1 MTQRVKIANLTKAQL
16 EKVRAL
22 EEDMGTWV
30 VALEPKFRL
39 VELSE
44 EQMEKLQS
52 AEKELDLVLLAY
64 ERT

>member
-1 MTQRVKIANLTKAQL
+1 MTQRVKIASLTKAQL

-30 VALEPKFRL
+30 VALEPEFRL

-44 EQMEKLQS
+44 EQVKRLQS
-52 AEKELDLVLLAY
+52 VEKELGLVLLAY

>member
-1 MTQRVKIANLTKAQL
+1 MTQRVKIASLTKAQL

-30 VALEPKFRL
+30 VALEPEFRL

-44 EQMEKLQS
+44 EQVKRLQS
-52 AEKELDLVLLAY
+52 VEKELGLVLLAY
-64 ERT
+64 ERI

>member
-39 VELSE
+39 VELPE
-44 EQMEKLQS
+44 EQMKRLQS